1 MKSIYKDDCNLFSR
15 FKEFPTDVFDF
26 IGDMVVPQK
35 NNMYA
40 SIKTVVKYNRY
51 DKIPQ
56 TLREIT

>member
-1 MKSIYKDDCNLFSR
+1 MKSIYKDDCNLFSL

-51 DKIPQ
+51 DKIP
-56 TLREIT
+56 